1 MAKRYSVIFYT
12 NSDLTDN
19 THGNSNNDLK
29 FIKIIES
36 RFNVRKIF
44 PKKKSISLLDW
55 LRINLLIIIYSLFP
69 SRIFIFRNANIHPF
83 TALMKKVLR
92 HKLIFNM
99 GCTPFRSIEIIK
111 MEKNPGYFENKNIWH
126 NLNLLVNQLKER
138 LAIKHGD
145 LYFVENKEAKELVQ
159 FNNVERKKISIVP
172 YYVQDYFLFGKNPP
186 FLKEKGWTFKI
197 GYTGRF
203 HKYDSLPIVVKSIK
217 ILKEKGYNIELNLI
231 GDGPTKIDII
241 KKVNSLDLNNNV
253 KFHGPKPHKEVSLLI
268 DEFHILVMP
277 MVKFLCQS
285 TVAIKI
291 LEGIMKGK
299 IVITTNSGNNK
310 SLFHPYTEF
319 VLENLTPIKLSN
331 IIKEVIENYEF
342 FMSKARKIREK
353 HLKYRTEYNCK
364 IKLLKNLLK
373 L

>member
-1 MAKRYSVIFYT
+1 
-12 NSDLTDN
+12 
-19 THGNSNNDLK
+19 
-29 FIKIIES
+29 
-36 RFNVRKIF
+36 
-44 PKKKSISLLDW
+44 
-55 LRINLLIIIYSLFP
+55 
-69 SRIFIFRNANIHPF
+69 
-83 TALMKKVLR
+83 
-92 HKLIFNM
+92 
-99 GCTPFRSIEIIK
+99 
-111 MEKNPGYFENKNIWH
+111 
-126 NLNLLVNQLKER
+126 
-138 LAIKHGD
+138 
-145 LYFVENKEAKELVQ
+145 
-159 FNNVERKKISIVP
+159 
-172 YYVQDYFLFGKNPP
+172 
-186 FLKEKGWTFKI
+186 
-197 GYTGRF
+197 
-203 HKYDSLPIVVKSIK
+203 
-217 ILKEKGYNIELNLI
+217 
-231 GDGPTKIDII
+231 
-241 KKVNSLDLNNNV
+241 
-253 KFHGPKPHKEVSLLI
+253 
-268 DEFHILVMP
+268 MP